1 MSAEGVSNLLPLLDR
16 FFCFI
21 FDYGLSQGS
30 HGLIN
35 GQTGT
40 VPQDTKVFFLIFWE
54 RMQVPSKQWSMSNDD
69 YGSVGNVLLGK

>member
-1 MSAEGVSNLLPLLDR
+1 MGFHKGHTGSSMVKVS
-16 FFCFI
+16 
-21 FDYGLSQGS
+21 
-30 HGLIN
+30 
-35 GQTGT
+35 QTGT